1 MFGFSRKGNLNG
13 ICELGLWIFSA
24 ALDVVGGANPVV
36 VR

>member
-24 ALDVVGGANPVV
+24 ALDVVPVV